1 MRFWRGLG
9 LVVFVFGGV
18 ILGAAAGAD
27 LAGEQGAMF
36 GAFLGLSIGYGIFSS
51 ATGVV

>member
-1 MRFWRGLG
+1 MRFWRNLG
-9 LVVFVFGGV
+9 LAVFVIGGC

-27 LAGEQGAMF
+27 YAGEQGAMF
-36 GAFLGLSIGYGIFSS
+36 GAFLGLSVGYGFFSS

>member
-1 MRFWRGLG
+1 M
-9 LVVFVFGGV
+9 VVFVLGGV

-27 LAGEQGAMF
+27 YAGEQGAMF
-36 GAFLGLSIGYGIFSS
+36 GAFLGMAIGYGIFSN